1 MLPASLHLI
10 EKEKAMNRMII
21 NLWCTLVIV
30 ALLGYGAIAQVQF
43 QVPLTVTNGALSQPL
58 VIGVSGDGPGGLPDN
73 TIGVDVDTTYGLYTE
88 VLAPP
93 APPPPFGFDARLMTI
108 PGRVSTYPTGLGG
121 GVYADYR
128 GWSSY
133 VQADTF
139 KVLLDGSDVESN
151 TTTISWPAG
160 LGTYGST
167 WTILPLAGGW
177 APVNMI
183 ANQTVVVPA
192 AGLGITPVSILII
205 KTGAGPAGPAFT
217 LEPTFLNFGSVAVGD
232 TSAVQNATVTNPGTT
247 NGLNVSV
254 SPNAQYLV
262 TPSSVVIPAAG
273 SQVFSIRYAPT
284 SPVPGGNLVFTHNA
298 PGSPDTLYCVANGAD
313 TSKFL
318 TLSPDTLIAK
328 DPVKGKFLKSAKR
341 GKGLKPNWANLL
353 EETVVQGGFQ
363 PNATG
368 SDIGGGMVVG
378 LSFVENVAGKVK
390 AIKDSAKIHGWVRNT
405 KWKLVKG
412 GSGYADLQKTIEDK
426 TGKQTGAA
434 AGLQVFVSGKPFLK
448 EVKAPAPK
456 KFNNK
461 LYAELVALKFNIAA
475 SQLGKT
481 PIGFGELIFDRDGN
495 SFDELSVL
503 RISEQADTLMTYYGS
518 VAPGT
523 FDSLYSVVHDIN
535 RAFLGAMDTISFEVG
550 AQLKLHGVANTT
562 TFLKSP
568 VGPVAPILLAA
579 VTSETEESPEFEDG
593 YGDDDEAMPV
603 AAKLY
608 QNYPNPFNPST
619 TISFRLREAS
629 VVTISVFNMLGQQV
643 ATLVSGEELEQ
654 GIQAVDFSASTLAS
668 GAYFYRIDAQSVETG
683 TRAVE
688 TQKMMLLK

>member
-1 MLPASLHLI
+1 MTRTFISMACILAL
-10 EKEKAMNRMII
+10 
-21 NLWCTLVIV
+21 
-30 ALLGYGAIAQVQF
+30 ALLLSQSGAAQVQF
-43 QVPLTVTNGALSQPL
+43 QVPLTVTNGSVSQPL
-58 VIGVSGDGPGGLPDN
+58 TIGVSGDGPGGLQDN
-73 TIGVDVDTTYGLYTE
+73 TIGVDVDTTYGTYVE

-93 APPPPFGFDARLMTI
+93 APPPPFNFDARLVTI
-108 PGRVSTYPTGLGG
+108 PGRVSTFPTGLGG

-128 GWSSY
+128 GWNSY
-133 VQADTF
+133 LQVDTF
-139 KVLLDGSDVESN
+139 KVLLDGLNVEGS

-160 LGTYGST
+160 LGAYGSA
-167 WTILPLAGGW
+167 WTILPQGGGW
-177 APVNMI
+177 APVDMI
-183 ANQTVVVPA
+183 ANQNVVVPA
-192 AGLGITPVSILII
+192 AGIGLTPVSVLII
-205 KTGAGPAGPAFT
+205 KTGAGAAGPVFT
-217 LEPTFLNFGSVAVGD
+217 LNPTSLNFGAVAVGD
-232 TSAVQNATVTNPGTT
+232 TSVAQTVTVSNPGTT
-247 NGLNVSV
+247 NSLNVSIA
-254 SPNAQYLV
+254 PNTQYLIA
-262 TPSSVVIPAAG
+262 PLSAVIPAAG
-273 SQVFSIRYAPT
+273 SQVFSIQYAPT
-284 SPVPGGNLVFTHNA
+284 TPGSGGNLVFTHNA
-298 PGSPDTLYCVANGAD
+298 AGSPDTLLCLTAGSD

-341 GKGLKPNWANLL
+341 GKNLRPNWANLL

-378 LSFVENVAGKVK
+378 LSFVENVGGKVK
-390 AIKDSAKIHGWVRNT
+390 AIKDSAKVHGWVRNT
-405 KWKLVKG
+405 KWKAVKG

-426 TGKQTGAA
+426 TGKQSGAA
-434 AGLQVFVSGKPFLK
+434 AGLQQFVSGKPFLK

-481 PIGFGELIFDRDGN
+481 PVGFGELIFDRNGN
-495 SFDELSVL
+495 PFDELSVL
-503 RISEQADTLMTYYGS
+503 RISEKADTLMTYYGG

-523 FDSLYSVVHDIN
+523 FDSLYSTVYDIN
-535 RAFLGAMDTISFEVG
+535 RAFLGAMDTISFEAG
-550 AQLKLHGVANTT
+550 AQLKLRGVANTT

-579 VTSETEESPEFEDG
+579 VTTETEESPEFEDG

-629 VVTISVFNMLGQQV
+629 VVSISVFNMLGQQV
-643 ATLVSGEELEQ
+643 ATLVSGEEFEQ
-654 GIQAVDFSASTLAS
+654 GIQTVDFAATTLAS
-668 GAYFYRIDAQSVETG
+668 GAYFYRIDAQSLESG
-683 TRAVE
+683 MRAVE